1 MALANVT
8 RTLTLQTMKLKTRL
22 PAHLRL
28 ARGSNQRPHPN
39 QSRRPL
45 LRRVLNAVVA
55 ALNARQGAEADQYEI
70 IWMSTRFEMASAVSE
85 ELLPEQVHF
94 EHVKSQHAA

>member
-1 MALANVT
+1 MVLANVT

-45 LRRVLNAVVA
+45 LRRVLNAVVVV
-55 ALNARQGAEADQYEI
+55 LNARQGAEADQYEI

-94 EHVKSQHAA
+94 EHVKSQHVA

>member
-1 MALANVT
+1 MVE
-8 RTLTLQTMKLKTRL
+8 
-22 PAHLRL
+22 
-28 ARGSNQRPHPN
+28 
-39 QSRRPL
+39 
-45 LRRVLNAVVA
+45 VLNAK
-55 ALNARQGAEADQYEI
+55 QGAKADLYEI